1 MMIFNPPL
9 NSPEYKAQL
18 ARLLADRPSQPRQDW
33 PVDTRGIV
41 QRHKEIAAM
50 ALGWAVEN
58 MKKAAEVED
67 LE

>member
-1 MMIFNPPL
+1 MMIFDPPL

-33 PVDTRGIV
+33 PVDTRDVV

-50 ALGWAVEN
+50 ALGWAVDN
-58 MKKAAEVED
+58 MKKATEAEAIE
-67 LE
+67 